1 MSDNKFML
9 RDQNDDLTICLSE
22 PKDTDL
28 VLVVYSGGLFD
39 RVRIITEYDFVYYT
53 THNAQTLFSGIRLEF
68 RRSCFD
74 ILSEMTD
81 YDSVKDV
88 IIGFQTPVY
97 YIMTYAEIKKLT
109 PQEFQI
115 RIQYHRAYNI
125 NEIMDQIEIRRK
137 ELLPEL
143 FG

>member
-1 MSDNKFML
+1 MSDNKFIL

-28 VLVVYSGGLFD
+28 VLFLLYYDKVTKT
-39 RVRIITEYDFVYYT
+39 RVITEYDFVYYT
-53 THNAQTLFSGIRLEF
+53 THDVQTLFSGIRLEF

-74 ILSEMTD
+74 VLDEMIPHDEDRIT
-81 YDSVKDV
+81 
-88 IIGFQTPVY
+88 FHY
-97 YIMTYAEIKKLT
+97 YLMTYAEIKKLT
-109 PQEFQI
+109 PQEFHI
-115 RIQYHRAYNI
+115 ALNNHRGYSI

>member
-1 MSDNKFML
+1 MSDNKFIL

-28 VLVVYSGGLFD
+28 VLFVYSGDIFD
-39 RVRIITEYDFVYYT
+39 RVRVITEHGLVYYSIRSVKGIMSGD
-53 THNAQTLFSGIRLEF
+53 TLTL

-74 ILSEMTD
+74 ILDGMLNND
-81 YDSVKDV
+81 YIEDRQVA
-88 IIGFQTPVY
+88 Y
-97 YIMTYAEIKKLT
+97 YVMTYAEVKKLT
-109 PQEFQI
+109 PQEYQI
-115 RIQYHRAYNI
+115 RIQCRRAYTI